1 MLTNP
6 ALFVPD
12 QEMRMQSLQETTPA
26 AAVLAPVTPLP
37 IIPMAR
43 FRRLMLYEGWTVDLA
58 RMCVDSAYAYDC
70 LALAHTSND
79 AALRRAA
86 LDLFAAYDRNLGPGR
101 CH

>member
-1 MLTNP
+1 MGTP
-6 ALFVPD
+6 G
-12 QEMRMQSLQETTPA
+12 QEMRMLNLQDTTAP

-37 IIPMAR
+37 MIPMAR
-43 FRRLMLYEGWTVDLA
+43 FRRLMLHEGWPVDLA

-86 LDLFAAYDRNLGPGR
+86 VDLFAAYDRNSEAGTF
-101 CH
+101 H

>member
-1 MLTNP
+1 
-6 ALFVPD
+6 
-12 QEMRMQSLQETTPA
+12 MRMPNLQDNTAP

-43 FRRLMLYEGWTVDLA
+43 FRRLMLHEGWAVDLA
-58 RMCVDSAYAYDC
+58 RMCVDCAYAYEC

-86 LDLFAAYDRNLGPGR
+86 LDLFAAYDRNNEAPSV
-101 CH
+101 H